1 MQRVGSTASGASI
14 STSSSLWGNAV
25 PFVLCVSLT
34 VIIDVR
40 AALQAGQL
48 STLFKTG
55 SFPPLYTTR
64 IIRMSWCAI
73 SSQLFSLQIFQ
84 VLQVFALEDI
94 IALSFLAPSI
104 VGVATS
110 SFPLR

>member
-48 STLFKTG
+48 LTL
-55 SFPPLYTTR
+55 
-64 IIRMSWCAI
+64 
-73 SSQLFSLQIFQ
+73 
-84 VLQVFALEDI
+84 
-94 IALSFLAPSI
+94 ALSRRVLFLPFI
-104 VGVATS
+104 
-110 SFPLR
+110 LRGLFE